1 MTTQG
6 ILVDSVFAGLT
17 GSTGNFVNKRLAGG
31 RVAFHPAGGAN
42 TYKNIY
48 TSATVGGS
56 TLIDQSVNSGVVLNE
71 AGSAEVYAV
80 GHYLCKAYDSD
91 NVLQI
96 TFELRYGDV
105 TSDGSG
111 GSAAATSILDIKSS
125 YGTNAADINNAIT
138 YANANSASHFVFL
151 FKDANFTL
159 ENNMAFPANVTMQ
172 VEPTAK
178 LMLYAGV
185 NSVTINGPIKHDFN
199 QIFKHENNTTCT
211 VTIDPKYTEQV
222 YPQWF
227 GAVPDGTSDSSF
239 FVTKALATGIKRLVL
254 AGGNFKLNSNIT
266 IPSNVEIIRKGG
278 SDFTLASGVTVSG
291 LGTKATVFDKVSAT
305 SILGPVTGNVTGNL
319 TGSLTTGSTERLK
332 IESDGKVKMFNDGVG
347 IFPSGATNED
357 SYSLSFYHDAA
368 SHDSPGDGNL
378 PLGGTNIGFN
388 VENADGS
395 YWKYAKIETSSLFDE
410 GEMGL
415 YVKDDSDEWTGL
427 KIQDDMATFYSNA
440 KIYSDGKITT
450 PGDIVVDTNTFK
462 VDTTNN
468 RVGIGTATPSTTLDV
483 NGDLTVDT
491 TTLKVDSTNNRI
503 GIGTATPTQT
513 LDVRGAIQT
522 RASVPD
528 IYVDS
533 TVTNTFRGLFLKEN
547 DTNKS
552 GIIQYGSTHSSEAN
566 NLAIKNYVSSGDIKF
581 YTNNTN
587 RMNIHDSGSIYINR
601 SVAGVGP
608 GFVFTSTG
616 ASYQY
621 KDGTYT
627 SYMMLFYRGLPSST
641 TLVGGITTTGTSTS
655 YNTSSDYRLKE
666 NVKPIK
672 DGLSRLMKLK
682 PNKFNFISDKDT
694 VVDGFIAHET
704 QEVVPEAVTNQ
715 KDDIDE
721 EGNPKY
727 QGIDQGKLVPLLVAA
742 VQELSKKVTAQEKI
756 IKTLQKKVN

>member
-6 ILVDSVFAGLT
+6 ILVDAVFAGLT
-17 GSTGNFVNKRLAGG
+17 GTTGDFVNKRLSGG

-42 TYKNIY
+42 TYKNVY

-56 TLIDQSVNSGVVLNE
+56 TLIDQSVNSGVVLND

-80 GHYLCKAYDSD
+80 GHYLCKAYDSN

-111 GSAAATSILDIKSS
+111 GSAVATAILDIKSS

-138 YANANSASHFVFL
+138 YANANSTSHFVFL

-185 NSVTINGPIKHDFN
+185 NAVTINGPIKHDFN
-199 QIFKHENNTTCT
+199 QIFKYENNTTCT
-211 VTIDPKYTEQV
+211 VTIDPKHTEQA

-266 IPSNVEIIRKGG
+266 IPSDVEIIRKGG

-291 LGTKATVFDKVSAT
+291 LGTKATVFDKLSAT

-319 TGSLTTGSTERLK
+319 TGNLTGNVT
-332 IESDGKVKMFNDGVG
+332 
-347 IFPSGATNED
+347 
-357 SYSLSFYHDAA
+357 
-368 SHDSPGDGNL
+368 GNL
-378 PLGGTNIGFN
+378 
-388 VENADGS
+388 
-395 YWKYAKIETSSLFDE
+395 
-410 GEMGL
+410 
-415 YVKDDSDEWTGL
+415 TG
-427 KIQDDMATFYSNA
+427 
-440 KIYSDGKITT
+440 
-450 PGDIVVDTNTFK
+450 
-462 VDTTNN
+462 
-468 RVGIGTATPSTTLDV
+468 DV
-483 NGDLTVDT
+483 TGDLTGNVTGNASGTALSVTAASQPTITSLGTLTSLSVSGDVVVDT
-491 TTLKVDSTNNRI
+491 TTLKVDSTNNRV
-503 GIGTATPTQT
+503 GIGTASPVNE
-513 LDVRGAIQT
+513 LDVRGNILT

-547 DTNKS
+547 NTNKS
-552 GIIQYGSTHSSEAN
+552 GILQYGSTHSSEAN
-566 NLAIKNYVSSGDIKF
+566 NLAIKNYVSSGDIGF

-587 RMNIHDSGSIYINR
+587 RMTIEDGGNIYINR
-601 SVAGVGP
+601 SVAGTGP
-608 GFVFTSTG
+608 GFVFTDTG
-616 ASYQY
+616 LAALYQE
-621 KDGTYT
+621 GTSA
-627 SYMMLFYRGLPSST
+627 SYMMVFFRNLPST
-641 TLVGGITTTGTSTS
+641 TTQVGGILTTGTSTS
-655 YNTSSDYRLKE
+655 YFTSSDYRLKE
-666 NVKPIK
+666 NVKPIT
-672 DGLSRLMKLK
+672 DGLSRLMELK
-682 PNKFNFISDKDT
+682 PSRFNFISDKDK
-694 VVDGFIAHET
+694 VVDGFLAHEAA
-704 QEVVPEAVTNQ
+704 EVVPESVSGQ

-721 EGNPKY
+721 EGNPEY